1 MSNTNILPATAARVL
16 GVSPQFIRIGL
27 QQGRLPFGSAV
38 KFKNKYSYHIS
49 PALLAEYMGMDI
61 NELKKEVQG

>member
-38 KFKNKYSYHIS
+38 KFKGKYSYHIS

-61 NELKKEVQG
+61 NELRKEVQG